1 MSEPTLL
8 SPHRAASLSRLLLVL
23 AILAGLAA
31 SLIVLAFQ
39 PVTDFLREGPARFLP
54 FEGEAARYVLGAG
67 AALAT
72 IVAGAALWR
81 GFSVASVVVAAVAV
95 GVGFLLIHVLLTPA
109 IGLFALSILAWV
121 GGRTPRRVLVEAG
134 PRRYPLR
141 WGAGLVVAIAG
152 LVVAGA
158 VSWWLASPLWDEGT
172 MLDEGLGFEIV
183 GMPTA
188 TPAAAAATDDA
199 AASPTAT
206 EAPAETPAAT
216 PDSAASPAA
225 ASPAAAGETTTPT
238 ATAPAATPAATE
250 APSGQG
256 SLIAMGELMGA
267 DMFHTGSGQVLLVRA
282 PDGSVILRF
291 QDYAVRNGPD
301 LFIYLTPDPDG
312 DVFADG
318 AIELSEIRATRGN
331 VNYEVPADV
340 DPSTFRAAV
349 IWCKAFAVLFAH
361 AELE

>member
-8 SPHRAASLSRLLLVL
+8 SPERARSLRGLLLVL

-31 SLIVLAFQ
+31 SMFVLASQ
-39 PVTDFLREGPARFLP
+39 PATDFLREGPARLLP
-54 FEGEAARYVLGAG
+54 FEGGAARVVLGIG

-81 GFSVASVVVAAVAV
+81 GVSVTSIVVAAIAV
-95 GVGFLLIHVLLTPA
+95 GIGFLLIHVLLTLA
-109 IGLFALSILAWV
+109 IGLFTLSVLAYV
-121 GGRTPRRVLVEAG
+121 AGRTPRVLLVEAG

-141 WGAGLVVAIAG
+141 WAAGGVVVAAALVVG
-152 LVVAGA
+152 GVV
-158 VSWWLASPLWDEGT
+158 SYWLASPLWDEGT
-172 MLDEGLGFEIV
+172 MLDEGLGFEV
-183 GMPTA
+183 AGMPTA
-188 TPAAAAATDDA
+188 SPTAAAAGAAATETA
-199 AASPTAT
+199 TATEAPTEAASPTAT
-206 EAPAETPAAT
+206 EAGASPT
-216 PDSAASPAA
+216 AAS
-225 ASPAAAGETTTPT
+225 GTETPT
-238 ATAPAATPAATE
+238 ATAAAETPTATA

-256 SLIAMGELMGA
+256 SLISMGELMGA
-267 DMFHTGSGQVLLVRA
+267 DSFHTGSGQVLLVRA

-291 QDYAVRNGPD
+291 QDYEVRNGPD

>member
-183 GMPTA
+183 GMPTE
-188 TPAAAAATDDA
+188 TPVAAAGGDA
-199 AASPTAT
+199 PPRRPPPRRPPRHRPRRPLGGRGASPTA
-206 EAPAETPAAT
+206 
-216 PDSAASPAA
+216 
-225 ASPAAAGETTTPT
+225 AGETATPT
-238 ATAPAATPAATE
+238 ATAPAATPTATE

-256 SLIAMGELMGA
+256 SLISMGELMGA

>member
-1 MSEPTLL
+1 MNEPTLL
-8 SPHRAASLSRLLLVL
+8 TPERARSLRGLLLALAVL
-23 AILAGLAA
+23 TGLLASA
-31 SLIVLAFQ
+31 IVLASQ
-39 PVTDFLREGPARFLP
+39 PVTDFLREGPARLLP
-54 FEGEAARYVLGAG
+54 FEGGAARVVLGLG

-81 GFSVASVVVAAVAV
+81 GVSIGSVVVAAIAA

-109 IGLFALSILAWV
+109 IGLFVLSVLAYV
-121 GGRTPRRVLVEAG
+121 GGRTSRLLLVEAG
-134 PRRYPLR
+134 PGRYPLR
-141 WGAGLVVAIAG
+141 WAAGGVVVAAALVVG
-152 LVVAGA
+152 GVV
-158 VSWWLASPLWDEGT
+158 SYWLASPLWDEGT
-172 MLDEGLGFEIV
+172 TLDEGLGFEV
-183 GMPTA
+183 AGMPTA
-188 TPAAAAATDDA
+188 SPTAAPETATATEAPTQAATEA
-199 AASPTAT
+199 AASPTA
-206 EAPAETPAAT
+206 AG
-216 PDSAASPAA
+216 DAASP
-225 ASPAAAGETTTPT
+225 T
-238 ATAPAATPAATE
+238 AEAATPAATATA

-256 SLIAMGELMGA
+256 SLISMGELMGS
-267 DMFHTGSGQVLLVRA
+267 DSFHTGSGQVLLVRA

-318 AIELSEIRATRGN
+318 AIELSEIRATQGN
-331 VNYEVPADV
+331 VNYEVPDDV

>member
-1 MSEPTLL
+1 MNEPTLL
-8 SPHRAASLSRLLLVL
+8 SPDRARSLQRLLLVL

-31 SLIVLAFQ
+31 SVIVLASQ
-39 PVTDFLREGPARFLP
+39 PVTDFLREGPARLLP
-54 FEGEAARYVLGAG
+54 FEGGAARVVLGLG

-72 IVAGAALWR
+72 IIAGAALWR
-81 GFSVASVVVAAVAV
+81 GVSVARVLIAAIAA
-95 GVGFLLIHVLLTPA
+95 GVGFLLIHILLSVA
-109 IGLFALSILAWV
+109 VGLFGLSVVADQA
-121 GGRTPRRVLVEAG
+121 GRTPRRVLVEAG

-141 WGAGLVVAIAG
+141 WAAGGVVVAAALVVGGI
-152 LVVAGA
+152 
-158 VSWWLASPLWDEGT
+158 VSYWLASPLWDEGT
-172 MLDEGLGFEIV
+172 TLDEGLGFEIA

-188 TPAAAAATDDA
+188 TPAAAAAGEAT
-199 AASPTAT
+199 ASPTAT
-206 EAPAETPAAT
+206 EAAT
-216 PDSAASPAA
+216 EAPAASPAA
-225 ASPAAAGETTTPT
+225 TESAASPTAAAETPT
-238 ATAPAATPAATE
+238 AAATE
-250 APSGQG
+250 AATAAATPSGQG
-256 SLIAMGELMGA
+256 SLISMGELMGA
-267 DMFHTGSGQVLLVRA
+267 DSFHTGSGQVLLVRA

-318 AIELSEIRATRGN
+318 AIELSEIRATQGN

>member
-81 GFSVASVVVAAVAV
+81 GFLVASVVVAAVAV

-172 MLDEGLGFEIV
+172 MLDEGLGFEIA
-183 GMPTA
+183 GMPTE
-188 TPAAAAATDDA
+188 TPAAAAADNATA
-199 AASPTAT
+199 PPTAT
-206 EAPAETPAAT
+206 EAPTESPAT
-216 PDSAASPAA
+216 ASPTATGA
-225 ASPAAAGETTTPT
+225 SASPTTASETTTPT
-238 ATAPAATPAATE
+238 ATAPAATATATE

>member
-1 MSEPTLL
+1 MNEPTLL
-8 SPHRAASLSRLLLVL
+8 TSERARSLRRLTLVL

-31 SLIVLAFQ
+31 SLIVLASQ
-39 PVTDFLREGPARFLP
+39 PITDFLREGPARVLP
-54 FEGEAARYVLGAG
+54 MEGGALRVVLGGG

-81 GFSVASVVVAAVAV
+81 GVSVVGVVVAAVAG
-95 GVGFLLIHVLLTPA
+95 GVGFLLIHMLMTLA
-109 IGLFALSILAWV
+109 IGLFALSVLAYV
-121 GGRTPRRVLVEAG
+121 AGRTPRQLLTEAG
-134 PRRYPLR
+134 PARYPLR
-141 WGAGLVVAIAG
+141 WAAGA
-152 LVVAGA
+152 VVAGA
-158 VSWWLASPLWDEGT
+158 ALVIMGALSYWLASPLWDEGT
-172 MLDEGLGFEIV
+172 RLDEGLGFEV
-183 GMPTA
+183 AGMPTSTA
-188 TPAAAAATDDA
+188 TAAATETA
-199 AASPTAT
+199 TATEALTEAASPTAT
-206 EAPAETPAAT
+206 EAGASPTAAGETAT
-216 PDSAASPAA
+216 PTPPATEAPATPAA
-225 ASPAAAGETTTPT
+225 AS
-238 ATAPAATPAATE
+238 
-250 APSGQG
+250 GQG
-256 SLIAMGELMGA
+256 LLISMGELMGA

-312 DVFADG
+312 DVGVDG
-318 AIELSEIRATRGN
+318 TIELSAIRATSGN